1 MERPLAP
8 GFHTRTPPDLPVS
21 GTGINTASKLNADDR
36 GHSIIKGIQS
46 L

>member
-8 GFHTRTPPDLPVS
+8 GFHACAPPDLPVS
-21 GTGINTASKLNADDR
+21 GTDINTARKLNADDR
-36 GHSIIKGIQS
+36 GDSIIKGIQS